1 MNFVTDFIS
10 MVIVASMP
18 LLFATLGELLAE
30 KVGNLNLGVEGMM
43 LLGAIGGF
51 LAVFYTGSFPLGI
64 LVGFLSGMTG
74 ALIYGFLTISLRAN
88 QTVTGLALTTF
99 GTGVATVLGANVIGE
114 SLLGNTSLWT
124 KNLAIPLLSKIP
136 VVGQA
141 IFSQNLFTY
150 LGYVVAVI
158 AGIFLYKT
166 TYGLNATAVGEDP
179 AVADAT
185 SINVSRYKYIVTCIG
200 GGLAGLGGAYM
211 SLVYVPSWSKNI
223 INGRG
228 WIAVALVIFVKW
240 NPYVA
245 ILGATLFG
253 GLSILSAWT
262 NLSQTMTYIVDT
274 LPYLVTVLM
283 LVITSI
289 SKSRKTGPRSLGV
302 PYFKEER

>member
-1 MNFVTDFIS
+1 MNYITDFIS
-10 MVIVASMP
+10 MVIIASMP
-18 LLFATLGELLAE
+18 LLFATLGELLTE
-30 KVGNLNLGVEGMM
+30 RVGNLNLGVEGMM

-51 LAVFYTGSFPLGI
+51 LTAFHTGSFSLGI
-64 LVGFLSGMTG
+64 LVGFLVGMAG
-74 ALIYGFLTISLRAN
+74 AFIYGFLTISLRAN
-88 QTVTGLALTTF
+88 QVVTGLALTTF
-99 GTGVATVLGANVIGE
+99 GTGIATVLGANVIGE
-114 SLLGNTSLWT
+114 SLVGNTSIWA

-136 VVGQA
+136 VIGSA
-141 IFSQNLFTY
+141 FFSQSLFTY
-150 LGYVVAVI
+150 FGYIVAVI
-158 AGIFLYKT
+158 AGVFLYKT

-185 SINVSRYKYIVTCIG
+185 SINVSRYKYLITCIG
-200 GGLAGLGGAYM
+200 GGLVGLGGAYM
-211 SLVYVPSWSKNI
+211 SLIYVPSWSRNI

-253 GLSILSAWT
+253 GLSILGAWT
-262 NLSQTMTYIVDT
+262 NLSLTMTYIVDT

-283 LVITSI
+283 LIITSI
-289 SKSRKTGPRSLGV
+289 SKSRKSGPRSLGV